1 MNQINQYKSIFLSDI
16 HLGFAGC
23 QNERLASF
31 LDQVDFNDLYLVG
44 DIVDF
49 WSMQDNFFWP
59 ETHQKIL
66 DKFVDYQ
73 QKGKNV
79 RFITG
84 NHDDPLRESADTENL
99 KAKGSPYPEIIGAL
113 SSFKISE
120 KEVLQTKKHG
130 KMLVIHGDQYD
141 VVTSNAKWL
150 SKFGGILYDLLI
162 YLNRPL
168 SKFLKRSI
176 KKIVNKAGSFHKLV
190 RAECK
195 TNGYDALMCGHI
207 HIPEIHKFKDY
218 SYINTGDWVESCTA
232 VVEDFDGDISLI
244 ELQDDNS
251 IKILA
256 TL

>member
-84 NHDDPLRESADTENL
+84 NHDDPLRERQIQKTL
-99 KAKGSPYPEIIGAL
+99 KLKDR
-113 SSFKISE
+113 
-120 KEVLQTKKHG
+120 H
-130 KMLVIHGDQYD
+130 
-141 VVTSNAKWL
+141 
-150 SKFGGILYDLLI
+150 ILRL
-162 YLNRPL
+162 
-168 SKFLKRSI
+168 
-176 KKIVNKAGSFHKLV
+176 
-190 RAECK
+190 
-195 TNGYDALMCGHI
+195 
-207 HIPEIHKFKDY
+207 
-218 SYINTGDWVESCTA
+218 
-232 VVEDFDGDISLI
+232 
-244 ELQDDNS
+244 
-251 IKILA
+251 
-256 TL
+256 